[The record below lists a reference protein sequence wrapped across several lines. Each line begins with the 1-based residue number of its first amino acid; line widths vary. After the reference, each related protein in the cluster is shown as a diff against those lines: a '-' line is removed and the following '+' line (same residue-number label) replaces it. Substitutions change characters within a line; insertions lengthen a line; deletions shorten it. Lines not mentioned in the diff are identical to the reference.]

1 MNFSTIIEY
10 IVLTTVVI
18 IIIHFYKYLYLD
30 FYINFI
36 QIPVFGAEAL
46 LLPPSLSTLYTTF
59 FSTITSLTNGLL
71 IYIFIFYLLFYGIY
85 LLITFILSKGELFLF
100 HPFVR
105 PLLDVS
111 PFPELIKFG
120 IFKLLDG
127 LFISFTMSPFFKAF
141 FNVQITIYIFS
152 YENIKYIFN
161 LISPNLGDKIVEFME
176 KHKGKKTEEIEL
188 ELKAREEEKQRLEKE
203 KKENEDKDEVRAIT
217 SINKGVEVEIANNL
231 KQTTPDLDA
240 TESNKIFIENNNLVV
255 NTYSKKIGDYI
266 KLNYK

>member
-10 IVLTTVVI
+10 IVLTTVII

-30 FYINFI
+30 FFINFI
-36 QIPVFGAEAL
+36 QIPAIGAEAL
-46 LLPPSLSTLYTTF
+46 IFPPSLSTLYTTF
-59 FSTITSLTNGLL
+59 FSTLTSLTNGLL
-71 IYIFIFYLLFYGIY
+71 IYIFIFYLIFYGLY
-85 LLITFILSKGELFLF
+85 LLIMFILNRGELFLF

-120 IFKLLDG
+120 IFRLLDG
-127 LFISFTMSPFFKAF
+127 LFISFSMSPFIKAF
-141 FNVQITIYIFS
+141 FNVQITVYIFS

-161 LISPNLGDKIVEFME
+161 LISPNLGNKIVEFME

-188 ELKAREEEKQRLEKE
+188 ELKTKE
-203 KKENEDKDEVRAIT
+203 KKENEDKDEVKAIT
-217 SINKGVEVEIANNL
+217 TINKGVEVEIANNL

-240 TESNKIFIENNNLVV
+240 TESNKIFIENNNLIV
-255 NTYSKKIGDYI
+255 NSYSKKIGDYI